1 MTINYTIPIPEKVL
15 TRDSPVVK
23 QNMHLI
29 NDLGRV
35 PVIPVKLPHPLPP
48 LTPSKAIIWPAAK
61 EKSPSSVP
69 PPEEEGATDP
79 FADEGKEELVDPFAE
94 EKELVDPFGGVK
106 EEKEEGLVDPFGGV
120 KEEKKEELVDP
131 FSGKEELSDLFAGKK
146 EELADPFASEKKEEA
161 VAESDVKEEP
171 KHAASPVKEAA
182 NEVFAGMEEGL
193 ADPFGGKEEEG
204 LVDPFEGKK
213 DEISPSPA
221 EEKKE
226 ELHDPFAE
234 KEEEK
239 KEGLVDPFG
248 GKEELHDPFSQVKE
262 DQGDLFSGMEGLVD
276 PFGGKKEELHD
287 PFAEKEEKENTA
299 NQTVEKADEL
309 VDPFGGQNEGL
320 VDPFGGKEEK
330 KELMDPFAEAK
341 EEEKKELV
349 DPFTAVKED
358 KGDLF
363 SGMEKKEN
371 EGPVDP
377 FGGKKDENTSSVPVE
392 EKKEELHDPFA
403 EEKEEKEE
411 LHDPFAETRQEKEDA
426 LPNPFSHPEKEEKTE
441 SLVDPIAGAKE
452 ELHDPFAQSEKKEE
466 LPNPFAQPKEE
477 KNALFDPFAST
488 DFSAHPIPTPQ
499 STLQHSVNQL
509 FSTSNKPVI
518 IKKPSLRRSAD
529 LSSRLPSR
537 PTPHADLFSS
547 ISSEPQAS
555 LFDGLSATPTQSSQD
570 LFTFDSVSPAQTATP
585 LTRLEKHE
593 MLSLS
598 NDSDYADVAQRI
610 GVYLTPMAE
619 VKEPVKPA
627 QVIDVVSF
635 FAHDADFS
643 TDIED
648 GQRLRV
654 IFDNMLPVIN
664 DKPVLPDPEEMD
676 EQVERKAE
684 ALEVLLTTLNLGWGK
699 SGVKKRLQRQIRA
712 VLDEKCSLEAT
723 HDIAVC
729 EK

>member
-106 EEKEEGLVDPFGGV
+106 EEKKEEGLVDPFGGV

-204 LVDPFEGKK
+204 LVDPFEGKE

-221 EEKKE
+221 EE
-226 ELHDPFAE
+226 
-234 KEEEK
+234 
-239 KEGLVDPFG
+239 
-248 GKEELHDPFSQVKE
+248 
-262 DQGDLFSGMEGLVD
+262 
-276 PFGGKKEELHD
+276 KKEELHD

-320 VDPFGGKEEK
+320 VDPFGGKEEKKELMDPFAEAKEEEK

-403 EEKEEKEE
+403 EEKEKKEE

-441 SLVDPIAGAKE
+441 SLVDPFAGAKE

>member
-69 PPEEEGATDP
+69 PPEEECATDP

-106 EEKEEGLVDPFGGV
+106 EEKKEEGLVDPFGGV

-221 EEKKE
+221 EE
-226 ELHDPFAE
+226 
-234 KEEEK
+234 
-239 KEGLVDPFG
+239 
-248 GKEELHDPFSQVKE
+248 
-262 DQGDLFSGMEGLVD
+262 
-276 PFGGKKEELHD
+276 KKEELHD

-441 SLVDPIAGAKE
+441 SLVDPFAGAKE

-585 LTRLEKHE
+585 LTRMEKHE

-635 FAHDADFS
+635 FADDADFS

>member
-106 EEKEEGLVDPFGGV
+106 EEK
-120 KEEKKEELVDP
+120 KEELVDP

-213 DEISPSPA
+213 DEISPSPV
-221 EEKKE
+221 EE
-226 ELHDPFAE
+226 
-234 KEEEK
+234 
-239 KEGLVDPFG
+239 
-248 GKEELHDPFSQVKE
+248 
-262 DQGDLFSGMEGLVD
+262 
-276 PFGGKKEELHD
+276 KKEELHD

-403 EEKEEKEE
+403 EEKEKKEE

-441 SLVDPIAGAKE
+441 SLVDPFAGAKE